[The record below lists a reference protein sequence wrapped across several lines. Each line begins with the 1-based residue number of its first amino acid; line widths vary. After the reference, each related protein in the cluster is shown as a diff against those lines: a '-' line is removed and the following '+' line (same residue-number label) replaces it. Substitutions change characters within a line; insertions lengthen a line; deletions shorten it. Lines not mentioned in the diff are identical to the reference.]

1 MCAIVGLVSNG
12 PVNQELFDALT
23 VLQHRG
29 QDAAGIVSCDER
41 KVHLRKG
48 NGLVRDVFHTR
59 HMINL
64 KGRMGIAH
72 VRYPT
77 AGDSSRAEAQPFYVN
92 SPYGICLGHN
102 GNLTNTEELQEMLRG
117 IGDVGVIEGPAL
129 LPGGWQVI
137 AQDSRDAFDS
147 IDIGPLSLNT
157 LLQRLSVLSKAHE
170 LAGQPNPCRA
180 AAVRELLARTRR
192 AYARRGATPARKD
205 ALTREPLQ
213 ALLDTCDDS
222 LRGLRDRALLLFAWS
237 SGGRRRSEVVGATVE
252 NTRKV
257 GEDYLYL
264 LSHSKTNQ
272 SGADR
277 AQDRKPIAGAAA
289 LALDAWLAASGIR
302 QDALFRRIRRGDVI
316 GEPLAAAAVRAIV
329 QERCRL
335 AGIEGDFS
343 AHSLR
348 SGFVTEAGRQN
359 VPLGDA
365 MAMTGHASVAT
376 VMGYFRA
383 GAAPR
388 SRAARL
394 LDTPTGDETA

>member
-1 MCAIVGLVSNG
+1 MLPSSPAPLPLLDPG
-12 PVNQELFDALT
+12 ALDR
-23 VLQHRG
+23 QA
-29 QDAAGIVSCDER
+29 DAAMRDL
-41 KVHLRKG
+41 LREG
-48 NGLVRDVFHTR
+48 SSPNTAASYRAAIRYWSAWFGLRYGRPLALPLSEAAVIQFVVDHAQRTGAQGLTSELPPALDLELVR
-59 HMINL
+59 L
-64 KGRMGIAH
+64 KAKGR
-72 VRYPT
+72 
-77 AGDSSRAEAQPFYVN
+77 
-92 SPYGICLGHN
+92 LG
-102 GNLTNTEELQEMLRG
+102 
-117 IGDVGVIEGPAL
+117 P
-129 LPGGWQVI
+129 P
-137 AQDSRDAFDS
+137 
-147 IDIGPLSLNT
+147 SLNT

-289 LALDAWLAASGIR
+289 RALDAWLAASGIR
-302 QDALFRRIRRGDVI
+302 QGALFRRIRRGDVI

-394 LDTPTGDETA
+394 LDTPTGGQTA

>member
-1 MCAIVGLVSNG
+1 MLARL
-12 PVNQELFDALT
+12 
-23 VLQHRG
+23 RG
-29 QDAAGIVSCDER
+29 APRRQAESGI
-41 KVHLRKG
+41 
-48 NGLVRDVFHTR
+48 
-59 HMINL
+59 
-64 KGRMGIAH
+64 
-72 VRYPT
+72 
-77 AGDSSRAEAQPFYVN
+77 
-92 SPYGICLGHN
+92 GHN
-102 GNLTNTEELQEMLRG
+102 AVFCPTPRMRPLSPPSFTALPVEPARPVAAPAVVQFLVDHLQVQGADGLHHGLPEQIDQRL
-117 IGDVGVIEGPAL
+117 VAQGVKARP
-129 LPGGWQVI
+129 
-137 AQDSRDAFDS
+137 
-147 IDIGPLSLNT
+147 GPLSLNT
-157 LLQRLSVLSKAHE
+157 VLHRMAVLSKAHSLQE
-170 LAGQPNPCRA
+170 LINPCRHEQVA
-180 AAVRELLARTRR
+180 MLVSRARR
-192 AYARRGATPARKD
+192 AYARRGDLPVKKP
-205 ALTREPLQ
+205 ALTRAPLQ

-222 LRGLRDRALLLFAWS
+222 LRGLRDRALLLFAWA

-302 QDALFRRIRRGDVI
+302 QGALFRRIRRGDVI

-394 LDTPTGDETA
+394 LETPTGDETA